1 MDAGYDHFMFSR
13 LWSFFQTG
21 NAKLKKKTHKKEK
34 MVKKIRNEII
44 SLLCLRVFALQI
56 LEGEIN
62 AFGVRNS

>member
-1 MDAGYDHFMFSR
+1 
-13 LWSFFQTG
+13 
-21 NAKLKKKTHKKEK
+21 